1 MRGGRALKKESRAQ
15 TRTPVTADDFSLV
28 PVKSYWADAG
38 MRFVKNKIA
47 LLGAVIL
54 TMIIFMCTG
63 APLFTEYDPV
73 KDMVL
78 MDMLL
83 PPGSEGHILG
93 TDDYGRDIFSRLLY
107 GGRTSV
113 LTGLSVAV
121 VSAVIGVTLGSIS
134 GYFGGWLDNLIMR
147 FTDIMMSFP
156 FLIIAIAIMAAL
168 GSSQKNIVIA
178 LAIVSWPQFA
188 RLTRGQVLNV
198 KTQEYVESARTAGF
212 GNMRIMFSHV
222 LPNCMGPIIVQ
233 LTLAV
238 GSSILSAASLNFL
251 GLGVDASLPDWGVML
266 NQGRNYLQTAP
277 YLTTIPGLAI
287 SLTVLAVNWIGD
299 GLRDAFDPRLRV

>member
-1 MRGGRALKKESRAQ
+1 MKKKSMTQ
-15 TRTPVTADDFSLV
+15 TQTPVTADDFSLV
-28 PVKSYWADAG
+28 PAKSYWADVG
-38 MRFVKNKIA
+38 MRFMKNKIA

-54 TMIIFMCTG
+54 TIIIFMCAA

-78 MDMLL
+78 TDMLL
-83 PPGSEGHILG
+83 PPGSEGHIFG

-121 VSAVIGVTLGSIS
+121 VSAVVGVTLGCIS

-178 LAIVSWPQFA
+178 LAIVSWPRFA
-188 RLTRGQVLNV
+188 RLTRGQVLSV
-198 KTQEYVESARTAGF
+198 KTQEYVESAKTVGF
-212 GNMRIMFSHV
+212 HDIRIMFNHI

-233 LTLAV
+233 LTLSV

-266 NQGRNYLQTAP
+266 NQGRNYLQSAP